1 MYHFLT
7 DTTKRNLSELLKE
20 TPCALRFANAAQ
32 NMNLEKPFTIVKTVG
47 KFTANSIKKAVSDSI
62 GGAAWCAVVY
72 FRPVRFSTDGMRYA
86 RIDSGADRFNVEEV
100 KAARWL
106 PCSKKPDNFYCKGA
120 FEEARK
126 ANGGE
131 VYIVAQQYEY
141 VNASPAPS
149 RGWINFRRLPE
160 NERFEY
166 IGKKYGKD
174 YVRRIER
181 NGEECSVDYLWRCY
195 CKNEKLEKLMGGV
208 VVDKSGYMPITRIE
222 ERWNRARKLR
232 ADREAAAAKVADFSK
247 EESAIYS
254 SIKKTRENLVVVLN
268 EFSGTPGT
276 ISYYHA
282 GGLFEK
288 FFEAVQD
295 MKAYK
300 EKKAAQKYSSPDR
313 MRLTLETIAAR
324 LERVNDGIQGVLQNE
339 N

>member
-20 TPCALRFANAAQ
+20 THCALQFANAAQ
-32 NMNLEKPFTIVKTVG
+32 NMNLEKPFAVVKTVG

-62 GGAAWCAVVY
+62 GEAAWCAVVY
-72 FRPVRFSTDGMRYA
+72 FRPVRFSTNKMKYA

-106 PCSKKPDNFYCKGA
+106 PYGKTPDDFYCKGA

-126 ANGGE
+126 AHGGA
-131 VYIVAQQYEY
+131 VYIVAQRYEY

-149 RGWINFRRLPE
+149 RGWHGFYRLPE

-166 IGKKYGKD
+166 IGEKYGKD

-181 NGEECSVDYLWRCY
+181 NGEECAVDYRGRCY

-208 VVDKSGYMPITRIE
+208 VIDKSGYMPLPRIE
-222 ERWNRARKLR
+222 ERWQRARKLR

-254 SIKKTRENLVVVLN
+254 SIKKTRENLWLVLN
-268 EFSGTPGT
+268 EFNGTPGT

-282 GGLFEK
+282 GRLFEK

-295 MKAYK
+295 MKAY
-300 EKKAAQKYSSPDR
+300 EERKAAQKYSSPDS
-313 MRLTLETIAAR
+313 MRRTLETIAAR
-324 LERVNDGIQGVLQNE
+324 LETVNNRIEGVC
-339 N
+339 